1 MEYNKILDD
10 IIMRPRHKFIYGSD
24 LERSTHL
31 KSLTKEYS
39 FKADTLAPVAVYMTE
54 HLEKCEN
61 KLCDMDKVVFFNK
74 SYFEITAMKHILDHL
89 LKEMPAELKQKL
101 ESNML
106 RIFNYGAKRPIISL
120 EELIGELEMSRQIYF
135 EEYHHYIKTG
145 QLNNFIDG
153 LRIDI
158 VVLEMAIRNI
168 KNSLPSLEYISLMI
182 DQIESYSTVYMQVI
196 NFYINARSNG
206 ILNIN
211 VGCKDF
217 SEWETLIDLNGNNV
231 QYGHDFIDVNIEDY
245 ILKRKK

>member
-31 KSLTKEYS
+31 KSLMKEYS

-61 KLCDMDKVVFFNK
+61 KLCDMDKVVFFNER
-74 SYFEITAMKHILDHL
+74 YFEITVMIHILDHL
-89 LKEMPAELKQKL
+89 LREMPNKLKQEL
-101 ESNML
+101 ESNIL
-106 RIFNYGAKRPIISL
+106 RVFNCSIKMPLTSL
-120 EELIGELEMSRQIYF
+120 EELKIELERSKQIYF
-135 EEYHHYIKTG
+135 EEYHHYIKSG
-145 QLNNFIDG
+145 QLNNFIND
-153 LRIDI
+153 LRISI
-158 VVLEMAIRNI
+158 VLLETVIRNI

-182 DQIESYSTVYMQVI
+182 NQIESYSKIYMQVI

-211 VGCKDF
+211 VGCNDF
-217 SEWETLIDLNGNNV
+217 SEWETLIDLNGNNI
-231 QYGHDFIDVNIEDY
+231 QYGHDFIDVNMEDY
-245 ILKRKK
+245 VLKRKK